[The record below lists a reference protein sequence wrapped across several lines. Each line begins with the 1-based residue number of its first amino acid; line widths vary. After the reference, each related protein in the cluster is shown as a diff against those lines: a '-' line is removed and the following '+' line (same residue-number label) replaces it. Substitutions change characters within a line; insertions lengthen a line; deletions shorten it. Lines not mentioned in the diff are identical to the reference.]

1 MIKVSSNHTL
11 TDAIGGGVGFSAIT
25 VAWLSQLNPFIIPVV
40 SALFSIL
47 QKGST
52 VMQMNMGISSY
63 AADVL
68 QGIILFCFLGSEFF
82 VRYSLV
88 FKKSRKGAK

>member
-1 MIKVSSNHTL
+1 
-11 TDAIGGGVGFSAIT
+11 
-25 VAWLSQLNPFIIPVV
+25 
-40 SALFSIL
+40 
-47 QKGST
+47 
-52 VMQMNMGISSY
+52 MQMNMGISSY

>member
-1 MIKVSSNHTL
+1 
-11 TDAIGGGVGFSAIT
+11 
-25 VAWLSQLNPFIIPVV
+25 
-40 SALFSIL
+40 
-47 QKGST
+47 
-52 VMQMNMGISSY
+52 MQMNMGISSY

-88 FKKSRKGAK
+88 FNLRIKEAK